1 MQKRMDRSA
10 YSIDESKEMEASE
23 ERAILPRFTNLNVDN
38 YPQLLHQLKGL
49 TLVRFWAPWSFS
61 CADAKRTI
69 SSLLTKRR
77 ADFHVVELNIDRNRK
92 IAEAFKVRYLP
103 ELLIL
108 RDGQEAARIIG
119 EFTEDE
125 LECRIDVLL
134 EAAYSHDRAEVE
146 IGGDDPKKTREPV
159 S

>member
-1 MQKRMDRSA
+1 
-10 YSIDESKEMEASE
+10 MEASE
-23 ERAILPRFTNLNVDN
+23 ELPILARFISLNVDN
-38 YPQLLHQLKGL
+38 YPKLLHQLKGL

-61 CADAKRTI
+61 CADAKSKI

-92 IAEAFKVRYLP
+92 IAEALKVRYLP

-125 LECRIDVLL
+125 LECRIDILL
-134 EAAYSHDRAEVE
+134 EAAYSPQASSVPE
-146 IGGDDPKKTREPV
+146 
-159 S
+159 